1 MTSDAAQNP
10 AAQSEEDQATAS
22 LPLPQISIPA
32 PKGRLDLATLLGIC
46 GSLALIAGAISM
58 SQSDASFLDV
68 PSILIVILGTMAATS
83 ISFTGDELVKAWS
96 VIRKSMVRRVYNPSA
111 LATNLIALA
120 IVARK
125 KGVLALSVYDR
136 DLRRDPF
143 LGRAMQMV
151 VDGYL
156 PGDIKR
162 LLGQEIESLLDRHKR
177 SASIAQ
183 RASEIA
189 PAMGLIGTLV
199 GLVQMLA
206 DLENPETIGPAMAV
220 ALLTTFYGAI
230 MGNVILA
237 PLAVKLEKNS
247 KDEAM
252 IKTMISIAAISMAGQ
267 ENPRRLELLLNSELP
282 PSERIDYFD
291 K

>member
-1 MTSDAAQNP
+1 MTTDAAQ
-10 AAQSEEDQATAS
+10 ATAQPEEDQATAS
-22 LPLPQISIPA
+22 LPLPQISVPV
-32 PKGRLDLATLLGIC
+32 PRTKMDLATLLGII
-46 GSLALIAGAISM
+46 GSLALIAGAIFM
-58 SQSDASFLDV
+58 SDSDASFINL
-68 PSILIVILGTMAATS
+68 PSILIVVLGTMAATS
-83 ISFTGDELVKAWS
+83 ISFTGDELLKAGS
-96 VIRKSMVRRVYNPSA
+96 VIRHSLIRRIYNPAA
-111 LATNLIALA
+111 LAKNLIALA
-120 IVARK
+120 IVSRK
-125 KGVLALSVYDR
+125 KGVLALSVYER

-151 VDGYL
+151 VDGVL
-156 PGDIKR
+156 PADIKR

-177 SASIAQ
+177 SASIAL
-183 RASEIA
+183 RAAEIA

-252 IKTMISIAAISMAGQ
+252 IKTLISIAAISMAGQ
-267 ENPRRLELLLNSELP
+267 ENPRRLEMLLNSELP
-282 PSERIDYFD
+282 PSDRINYFD
-291 K
+291 Q